1 MGRYEPRSCSEYST
15 TRPITGS
22 RGASVIHT
30 VEKYERGI
38 IMSKSIITIT
48 IVASLLMGINAN
60 AESVNELV
68 KQYQE
73 TGASIVDMVN
83 SQSVSVDEIE
93 KKVVDLTRISVD
105 LTNRYKQIHP
115 DGAKLLDITIEQV
128 AALDNGSV
136 VGVGPMADL
145 TFDEIEGQ
153 WHDLGYFESNDVG
166 VDLEDED
173 NEHFTDPMHV
183 MIHPIMV
190 LRAAK
195 DYATSSSP
203 DDLNAMK
210 AEMEEGMEQVA
221 LVGEVLE

>member
-1 MGRYEPRSCSEYST
+1 MNRT
-15 TRPITGS
+15 
-22 RGASVIHT
+22 
-30 VEKYERGI
+30 
-38 IMSKSIITIT
+38 IITST
-48 IVASLLMGINAN
+48 IVASLLVGITAN

-68 KQYQE
+68 KQYQT

-115 DGAKLLDITIEQV
+115 DGAKLLDITIEHV

-173 NEHFTDPMHV
+173 NEHYTDPMHV

-195 DYATSSSP
+195 DYATSNSP

-210 AEMEEGMEQVA
+210 AEMEEGIEQVA